1 MQWYEFDCLDDCE
14 NALLVDLARQLQA
27 NGQINRQA
35 SKLQTLALAG
45 GNTPKPLY
53 EKFSQQ
59 PWDWEH
65 ILITLTDE
73 RWVDR
78 SHPDSNE
85 AMLKHCLFHDQAQ
98 IAQFL
103 SLKNSEST
111 PEVGQIRTA
120 HLIKQNA
127 PSLDFVILGMGE
139 DGHFASIFP
148 GMDNTQQLLDV
159 TQSEPCL
166 AARPKDKPARL
177 SLTLSYLLSAKQ
189 IYLFITG
196 QTKRALIHEQ
206 LNAST
211 TEHLPIYSLLTQR
224 LCPVSIYW
232 SAA

>member
-14 NALLVDLARQLQA
+14 NALLADLAHQLQI
-27 NGQINRQA
+27 NGQANT
-35 SKLQTLALAG
+35 LQTLALAG

-78 SHPDSNE
+78 NHPDSNE
-85 AMLKHCLFHDQAQ
+85 AMLKQCLFHDYAK

-103 SLKNSEST
+103 GLKNSEST

-120 HLIKQNA
+120 HLMKQNA
-127 PSLDFVILGMGE
+127 SSLDFVILGMGE

-148 GMDNTQQLLDV
+148 DMDNTQQLLDV
-159 TQSEPCL
+159 NQSEPCL
-166 AARPKDKPARL
+166 AARPKDKPPRL

-196 QTKRALIHEQ
+196 QAKRTLIHEQ

-211 TEHLPIYSLLTQR
+211 AEHLPVYYLLTQS

-232 SAA
+232 SAT